1 MPVSVSET
9 VSPLLPGGRKGR
21 AGRAPFL
28 VGARGGRAHSASGP
42 AGITQPLLAV
52 MLAATGPVPSYT
64 WNGLLLEED
73 GMGMG
78 DQLAA

>member
-1 MPVSVSET
+1 
-9 VSPLLPGGRKGR
+9 
-21 AGRAPFL
+21 
-28 VGARGGRAHSASGP
+28 
-42 AGITQPLLAV
+42 